1 MLYFGTHNSGTG
13 GSLVWWQWLLTP
25 IFQLVSQC
33 QEKSIEEQLE
43 MGVKVFNLQITWYKG
58 DWHFS
63 HGLCVYKE
71 KFSDALNLMESYA
84 RVNSP
89 IYYQL
94 YLDKNFFLGQDK
106 DKFLDLVKKLS
117 FRHSPED
124 NVKLLYAWIEGT
136 DNYPYSSGIKLNLQE
151 HYWTTDWA
159 NLYGESWVDKL
170 PLPKRHAKKYNKDYK
185 EKCKNSNVYLML
197 DFFEI

>member
-33 QEKSIEEQLE
+33 QEKSIREQLE
-43 MGVKVFNLQITWYKG
+43 MGVKVFNFQITWYKG

-71 KFSDALNLMESYA
+71 KLSDALNLMESYA
-84 RVNSP
+84 RANDP

-94 YLDKNFFLGQDK
+94 YLDKNFFLGQNK

-117 FRHSPED
+117 FRHSPKD
-124 NVKLLYAWIEGT
+124 NVKLLYSWIEGT
-136 DNYPYSSGIKLNLQE
+136 DNYPYSSGIKLNLRE
-151 HYWTTDWA
+151 HYWTTGWA
-159 NLYGESWVDKL
+159 SLYGKSWVDKL
-170 PLPKRHAKKYNKDYK
+170 PLPKRHAKKYNKEYK
-185 EKCKNSNVYLML
+185 EKYKDSSVYLML
-197 DFFEI
+197 DFFDI